1 VDNNQVTESTKE
13 SVEDKELHDVGIASQ
28 VAGAYSLP
36 EWFSTST
43 VQCVY
48 FKFGQHTCEAG
59 L

>member
-1 VDNNQVTESTKE
+1 VTESTKE